1 MFLTDSTSD
10 NSGHTATPRSAKIR
24 QSQTLHV
31 RKPLSEISQSA
42 VNLKR
47 WAKYEIM
54 WWAVEAEKNKTSISL
69 YILNETNLKR
79 CEYGKFCW
87 DKIDKQ
93 ISEGWHSIV
102 VEVDFKGS
110 VTLFVDEK
118 LAGKLKLKL
127 KGLNGYMSIFSDR
140 SELGVNHVKIS
151 KERYCY
157 SN

>member
-1 MFLTDSTSD
+1 M
-10 NSGHTATPRSAKIR
+10 ATLRSAKIR

-31 RKPLSEISQSA
+31 RKPLSEISRSA
-42 VNLKR
+42 VNLR
-47 WAKYEIM
+47 RRVKYEIM

-69 YILNETNLKR
+69 YINTIYLNETNLKR

-87 DKIDKQ
+87 DRIDKQ
-93 ISEGWHSIV
+93 ISERWHSIV

-127 KGLNGYMSIFSDR
+127 KGLNEYMSIFSDR

-151 KERYCY
+151 KDRYCY